1 MTKSSDRRSSSF
13 CLLQPVIYD
22 FLNLSRPYLVRLLVQ
37 GEIPYRR
44 IGARR
49 RVFFQDL
56 MEYLQQSRQQH
67 AAALD
72 ELTDQAPTLD
82 TGY

>member
-13 CLLQPVIYD
+13 CLLPLVIYD
-22 FLNLSRPYLVRLLVQ
+22 FLNLSRTYLVRLLVQ
-37 GEIPYRR
+37 GEIPYRK

-56 MEYLQQSRQQH
+56 MEYLQQSRQQR
-67 AAALD
+67 AEALD
-72 ELTDQAPTLD
+72 ELTKQAQKLD
-82 TGY
+82 MGY

>member
-1 MTKSSDRRSSSF
+1 
-13 CLLQPVIYD
+13 VIYD
-22 FLNLSRPYLVRLLVQ
+22 FLNLFRPYLVRLLVQ
-37 GEIPYRR
+37 GEIPYRK

-67 AAALD
+67 AVALD
-72 ELTDQAPTLD
+72 ELTDQAPKLD